1 MPTVINSPAR
11 EDNVFRNNFLSLRK
25 VEARTVSFNI
35 MPNQC
40 KDEVGVAFQLVGQI
54 VTAGSNKLA
63 CLNFSEHTAIF
74 KGVADLRIQFVAI
87 SQDHDSR

>member
-1 MPTVINSPAR
+1 MPTVINRPAR
-11 EDNVFRNNFLSLRK
+11 EDNVFIGL
-25 VEARTVSFNI
+25 VELL
-35 MPNQC
+35 NQC